1 MEEKKEHLGIPKAE
15 FIEDIQAAAP
25 TMEKANALY
34 QEKDELL
41 RKYRLLESHLIRKSR
56 SLKGNRPDVLKNLSA
71 VKKLKELPENG
82 TTKVH
87 YQVSDGLYSNA
98 QVSKQSTVCLWLGAQ
113 IMVEYPL
120 DEAEVLLQ
128 KNLSQLEE
136 QISQLDSDLEY
147 LRDQIITTEVTQ
159 SRLANQIIAIQR
171 AKK

>member
-1 MEEKKEHLGIPKAE
+1 MCI
-15 FIEDIQAAAP
+15 
-25 TMEKANALY
+25 
-34 QEKDELL
+34 
-41 RKYRLLESHLIRKSR
+41 
-56 SLKGNRPDVLKNLSA
+56 RPDVLKNLSA
-71 VKKLKELPENG
+71 VKKLKELPDNAN
-82 TTKVH
+82 TKVH

-98 QVSKQSTVCLWLGAQ
+98 LVSKQSTVCLWLGAQ

-120 DEAEVLLQ
+120 DEAEELLQ
-128 KNLSQLEE
+128 KNLAQLEE